1 MKDLTDEE
9 LFDLANDYIKKNRKH
24 AISSIILGLTGM
36 IQSVFFIF
44 DKINYIPFLI
54 ISIILYTFSYYHIK
68 MSNLAI
74 KKVEKILEEFD
85 SRSNI

>member
-1 MKDLTDEE
+1 MKDLTDDE
-9 LFDLANDYIKKNRKH
+9 LFDLANDYIEKNRKH

-44 DKINYIPFLI
+44 DKINYVPFLI
-54 ISIILYTFSYYHIK
+54 ISIILYSFSYYHIK
-68 MSNLAI
+68 MSNLSI

-85 SRSNI
+85 SRNNI